1 MPPFSIFA
9 IMTQKSMLKNYIFDL
24 GGVLLDIR
32 MKNAYERFVAL
43 GLPAAELD
51 EGGSVYKLMEDYQL
65 GYVSTEDF
73 CKQVARKCEPMAA
86 SQSPKAMLQSPRATA
101 HDIELAWNSICLDV
115 PSRKLE
121 ALRRLRK
128 MEGVATVSLLSN
140 TNELHWECC
149 CKNWFCANGN
159 KLEDFF
165 DKIFLSQELHL
176 QKPDHEIFKTAIRE
190 LGASPAET
198 IFLDD
203 STVNTA
209 AAAAC
214 GLKTLTVTPEI
225 DWVRELNI

>member
-1 MPPFSIFA
+1 
-9 IMTQKSMLKNYIFDL
+9 MLKNYIFDL

-43 GLPAAELD
+43 GLPPAEL
-51 EGGSVYKLMEDYQL
+51 EPGGSVYKLMEDYQL
-65 GYVSTEDF
+65 GFITSVEF
-73 CKQVARKCEPMAA
+73 CLQVAEKCRNVG
-86 SQSPKAMLQSPRATA
+86 KCATNVFA
-101 HDIELAWNSICLDV
+101 RSAEAPTTPHDIEDAWNSICLSVAD
-115 PSRKLE
+115 RKLQ
-121 ALRRLRK
+121 ALRKLRK
-128 MEGVATVSLLSN
+128 MEGVASVSLLSN

-149 CKNWFCANGN
+149 CQNWFNANGN

-176 QKPDHEIFKTAIRE
+176 QKPDPEIFKTAIRE

-203 STVNTA
+203 SPVNTA

-214 GLKTLTVTPEI
+214 GLQTLTVTADV
-225 DWVRELNI
+225 DWVEELGIRP

>member
-1 MPPFSIFA
+1 
-9 IMTQKSMLKNYIFDL
+9 MLKNYIFDL

-43 GLPAAELD
+43 GLPPAEL
-51 EGGSVYKLMEDYQL
+51 EPGGSVYKLMEDYQL
-65 GYVSTEDF
+65 GYVTTAEF
-73 CKQVARKCEPMAA
+73 CQQIASKCTANVFARSAA
-86 SQSPKAMLQSPRATA
+86 TPTTPR
-101 HDIELAWNSICLDV
+101 DIEEAWNSICLSVAD
-115 PSRKLE
+115 RKLQ
-121 ALRRLRK
+121 ALRKLRK
-128 MEGVATVSLLSN
+128 MEGVASVSLLSN

-149 CKNWFCANGN
+149 CQNWFNANGN

-176 QKPDHEIFKTAIRE
+176 QKPDPEIFKTAIRE

-203 STVNTA
+203 SPVNTA

-214 GLKTLTVTPEI
+214 GLQTLTVTADV
-225 DWVRELNI
+225 DWVEELGIRP

>member
-1 MPPFSIFA
+1 
-9 IMTQKSMLKNYIFDL
+9 MLKNYIFDL

-43 GLPAAELD
+43 GLPPAEL
-51 EGGSVYKLMEDYQL
+51 EPGGSAYKLMEDYQL
-65 GYVSTEDF
+65 GFITSAEF
-73 CKQVARKCEPMAA
+73 CQQVASKCAA
-86 SQSPKAMLQSPRATA
+86 KDSTRYVADFSARSAEAPTTP
-101 HDIELAWNSICLDV
+101 HDIEDAWNSICLSVAD
-115 PSRKLE
+115 RKLQ
-121 ALRRLRK
+121 ALRKLRK
-128 MEGVATVSLLSN
+128 MEGVASVSLLSN

-149 CKNWFCANGN
+149 CQNWFNANGN

-176 QKPDHEIFKTAIRE
+176 QKPDPEIFKTAIRE

-203 STVNTA
+203 SPVNTA

-214 GLKTLTVTPEI
+214 GLQTLTVTADV
-225 DWVRELNI
+225 DWVAKLGLQP

>member
-1 MPPFSIFA
+1 
-9 IMTQKSMLKNYIFDL
+9 MLKNYIFDL

-43 GLPAAELD
+43 GLPPAEL
-51 EGGSVYKLMEDYQL
+51 EPGGSAYKLMEDYQL
-65 GYVSTEDF
+65 GFITSAEF
-73 CKQVARKCEPMAA
+73 CQQIASKCATNVFARCAA
-86 SQSPKAMLQSPRATA
+86 GTTTPR
-101 HDIELAWNSICLDV
+101 DIEDAWNSICLSVAD
-115 PSRKLE
+115 RKLQ
-121 ALRRLRK
+121 ALCKLRK
-128 MEGVATVSLLSN
+128 MEGVASVSLLSN

-149 CKNWFCANGN
+149 CQNWFNANGN

-176 QKPDHEIFKTAIRE
+176 QKPDPEIFKTAIRE

-203 STVNTA
+203 SPVNTA

-214 GLKTLTVTPEI
+214 GLQTLTVTADV
-225 DWVRELNI
+225 DWVEKLGIQP

>member
-1 MPPFSIFA
+1 
-9 IMTQKSMLKNYIFDL
+9 MLKNYIFDL

-43 GLPAAELD
+43 GLPPAEL
-51 EGGSVYKLMEDYQL
+51 EPGGSVYKLMEDYQL
-65 GYVSTEDF
+65 GYVTTAEF
-73 CKQVARKCEPMAA
+73 CQQVAGKCISNARCVANVFARSAEAPTT
-86 SQSPKAMLQSPRATA
+86 PR
-101 HDIELAWNSICLDV
+101 DIEEAWNSICLGVAD
-115 PSRKLE
+115 RKLQ
-121 ALRRLRK
+121 ALRHLRK
-128 MEGVATVSLLSN
+128 TEGVASVSLLSN

-149 CKNWFCANGN
+149 CQNWFNANGN

-176 QKPDHEIFKTAIRE
+176 QKPDPEIFKTAIRE

-203 STVNTA
+203 SPVNTA

-214 GLKTLTVTPEI
+214 GLQTLTVTADV
-225 DWVRELNI
+225 DWEETLRI

>member
-1 MPPFSIFA
+1 
-9 IMTQKSMLKNYIFDL
+9 MLKNYIFDL

-43 GLPAAELD
+43 GVPPAEL
-51 EGGSVYKLMEDYQL
+51 EPGGSVYKLMEDYQL
-65 GYVSTEDF
+65 GYVTTAEF
-73 CKQVARKCEPMAA
+73 CQQIASKCAANVFARSAA
-86 SQSPKAMLQSPRATA
+86 APTTP
-101 HDIELAWNSICLDV
+101 HDIEEAWNSICLGVAD
-115 PSRKLE
+115 RKLQ

-128 MEGVATVSLLSN
+128 TEGVASVSLLSN

-149 CKNWFCANGN
+149 CQNWFNANGN

-176 QKPDHEIFKTAIRE
+176 QKPDPEIFKTAIRE

-203 STVNTA
+203 SPVNTA

-214 GLKTLTVTPEI
+214 GLQTLTVTADI
-225 DWVRELNI
+225 DWVETLRI

>member
-1 MPPFSIFA
+1 
-9 IMTQKSMLKNYIFDL
+9 MLKNYIFDL

-43 GLPAAELD
+43 GLPPAEL
-51 EGGSVYKLMEDYQL
+51 EPSGSVYKLMEDYQL
-65 GYVSTEDF
+65 GYVTTAEF
-73 CKQVARKCEPMAA
+73 CQQIASKCAANVFARSAA
-86 SQSPKAMLQSPRATA
+86 APTTPR
-101 HDIELAWNSICLDV
+101 DIEDAWNSICLGVAD
-115 PSRKLE
+115 RKLQ

-128 MEGVATVSLLSN
+128 TEGVASVSLLSN

-149 CKNWFCANGN
+149 CQNWFNANGN

-176 QKPDHEIFKTAIRE
+176 QKPDPEIFKTAIRE
-190 LGASPAET
+190 LGATPAET

-203 STVNTA
+203 SPVNTA

-214 GLKTLTVTPEI
+214 GLQTLTVTADV
-225 DWVRELNI
+225 DWVEMI

>member
-1 MPPFSIFA
+1 
-9 IMTQKSMLKNYIFDL
+9 MLKNYIFDL

-43 GLPAAELD
+43 GLPPAEL
-51 EGGSVYKLMEDYQL
+51 EPGGSAYKLMEDYQL
-65 GYVSTEDF
+65 GYVTSAEF
-73 CKQVARKCEPMAA
+73 CQQVAGKCVSNARSAA
-86 SQSPKAMLQSPRATA
+86 SPTTP
-101 HDIELAWNSICLDV
+101 HDIEDAWNSICLSVAD
-115 PSRKLE
+115 RKLQ
-121 ALRRLRK
+121 ALRKLRK
-128 MEGVATVSLLSN
+128 MEGVASVSLLSN

-149 CKNWFCANGN
+149 CQNWFNANGN

-176 QKPDHEIFKTAIRE
+176 QKPDPEIFKTAIRE

-203 STVNTA
+203 SPVNTA

-214 GLKTLTVTPEI
+214 GLQTLTVTADV
-225 DWVRELNI
+225 DWVEKLFSQAP

>member
-1 MPPFSIFA
+1 
-9 IMTQKSMLKNYIFDL
+9 MLKNYIFDL

-43 GLPAAELD
+43 GLPPAEL
-51 EGGSVYKLMEDYQL
+51 EPGGSAYKLMEDYQL
-65 GYVSTEDF
+65 GFITSADF
-73 CKQVARKCEPMAA
+73 CQQIASKCAA
-86 SQSPKAMLQSPRATA
+86 NVFASCAAGTTTPR
-101 HDIELAWNSICLDV
+101 DIEDAWNSICLSVAD
-115 PSRKLE
+115 RKLQ

-128 MEGVATVSLLSN
+128 MEGVASVSLLSN

-149 CKNWFCANGN
+149 CQNWFNANGN

-176 QKPDHEIFKTAIRE
+176 QKPDPGIFKTAIRE

-198 IFLDD
+198 IFIDD
-203 STVNTA
+203 SPVNTA

-214 GLKTLTVTPEI
+214 GLQTLTVTADI
-225 DWVRELNI
+225 DWVDALGI

>member
-1 MPPFSIFA
+1 
-9 IMTQKSMLKNYIFDL
+9 MLKNYIFDL

-32 MKNAYERFVAL
+32 MQNAYERFSAL
-43 GLPAAELD
+43 GLPAAELK
-51 EGGSVYKLMEDYQL
+51 EGGNVYKLMEDYQL
-65 GYVSTEDF
+65 GYVSTQDF
-73 CKQVARKCEPMAA
+73 CKQVAEKCSAGTA
-86 SQSPKAMLQSPRATA
+86 SQSQKTTP
-101 HDIELAWNSICLDV
+101 HDVELAWNSICLGV
-115 PSRKLE
+115 EERKLD
-121 ALRRLRK
+121 ALRRLHK

-176 QKPDHEIFKTAIRE
+176 QKPDAEVFKTAIRE

-203 STVNTA
+203 SAVNTA

-214 GLKTLTVTPEI
+214 GLKTLTVTSNV
-225 DWVRELNI
+225 DWVKELGII

>member
-1 MPPFSIFA
+1 
-9 IMTQKSMLKNYIFDL
+9 MLKNYIFDL

-32 MKNAYERFVAL
+32 MQNAYEQFIAL
-43 GLPAAELD
+43 GLPASELT
-51 EGGSVYKLMEDYQL
+51 EGSPVYKLMENYQL
-65 GYVSTEDF
+65 GWISTEDF
-73 CKQVARKCEPMAA
+73 CRQVAEKCAPETA
-86 SQSPKAMLQSPRATA
+86 SQAKRATP

-128 MEGVATVSLLSN
+128 MEGVETVSLLSN

-149 CKNWFCANGN
+149 CKNWFNANGN
-159 KLEDFF
+159 RLEDFF

-176 QKPDHEIFKTAIRE
+176 QKPDPEIFKTAIRE

-203 STVNTA
+203 SAVNTT

-225 DWVRELNI
+225 DWVRELKI